1 MCQYTMKTKV
11 LQIVINLCIVIAMAN
26 AQDNKLNLEP
36 INSIND
42 TWIFIPKPM
51 PEFKGGEK
59 AMMKF
64 IADSLKVPKYCPG
77 DRCITGRVYVTF
89 MVMPDGSLTDIR
101 VLRGIKGAPEY
112 ENEAVRVIKKMP
124 NWIPAKRNGKPV
136 AVQFNL
142 PLMFVN

>member
-1 MCQYTMKTKV
+1 MKTKV
-11 LQIVINLCIVIAMAN
+11 LQIVITLCVVIATAN
-26 AQDNKLNLEP
+26 AQDNKLNIEP
-36 INSIND
+36 SNSIND
-42 TWIFIPKPM
+42 TGILVTETM

-64 IADSLKVPKYCPG
+64 IADSLKYPIYSLG
-77 DRCITGRVYVTF
+77 DRCITGKVYVTF

-112 ENEAVRVIKKMP
+112 EKEAVRVIKKMP
-124 NWIPAKRNGKPV
+124 NWIPVKRNGKPV

-142 PLMFVN
+142 PLMFGVN